1 MNSWLTSGSL
11 GQALCKLA
19 PLADISSAVSI
30 ESLVLIVVDR
40 FGAVVFPLWSPLIS
54 SKPCTFFTFASWIIA
69 MAVIS
74 PYFVAYKL
82 VEYADGEFSC
92 ELQWNDAF
100 GEASSIENYYIAL
113 YVVFNFIPF
122 ALLTILYS
130 IILIKLKT
138 NHPGKPSANAEQQ
151 RAKRNRSVLKM
162 AIAIVLGFVLCWVP
176 WSVINLLIVLAW
188 DSRLPCAIVHYYD
201 IASVVHGLVKLCHQS
216 FYLLYFQRKLSPRS
230 KENPEVF

>member
-1 MNSWLTSGSL
+1 
-11 GQALCKLA
+11 
-19 PLADISSAVSI
+19 
-30 ESLVLIVVDR
+30 
-40 FGAVVFPLWSPLIS
+40 
-54 SKPCTFFTFASWIIA
+54 

-92 ELQWNDAF
+92 ELQWNEAF

-113 YVVFNFIPF
+113 CLVFNFIPV

-138 NHPGKPSANAEQQ
+138 QKLPGKPLANAEQQ

-162 AIAIVLGFVLCWVP
+162 AIAIVLGFVPCWVP
-176 WSVINLLIVLAW
+176 WSVINLLIVLPW
-188 DSRLPCAIVHYYD
+188 DSRLPCAIVLYYD

-216 FYLLYFQRKLSPRS
+216 FYLFYFQRKLSPRS